1 MDKELKEMIEIGRE
15 TNILLKRSNKVIT
28 ATVIV
33 NIITIIAIVLAVL
46 K

>member
-1 MDKELKEMIEIGRE
+1 MDKELKEMIQIGKE
-15 TNILLKRSNKVIT
+15 TNKLLKRSNKVIT

-33 NIITIIAIVLAVL
+33 NILTIIAIVWAVL